1 MRPGLEQ
8 GFPALPPTTGGQ
20 NTHVPPTLD
29 GDVHFRA
36 TEQLQWVGAAP
47 AANVVTLVYEV

>member
-36 TEQLQWVGAAP
+36 TEQFQWVGAAP